1 MCTVEPEYPIQDI
14 HALFDTDQAERAAAP
29 APLRHADAV
38 VADAH
43 GNPAP
48 FDAQFNADLAR
59 LGMPRNIAERF
70 LQDAEQGGGALLA
83 HAHFA
88 VRFDQ
93 LALGARAAAELLD
106 LPLDCGTQAQVE
118 YARPQVVDDL
128 AHAADGGVDL
138 PHRCQRACMQTGLVP
153 AGAPGQHV
161 RFDT

>member
-1 MCTVEPEYPIQDI
+1 MTLFDIQEFGRQHGIGIGRDRDVHRGAFARCTVEPEYPIQDI

-106 LPLDCGTQAQVE
+106 LPLNRGTQAKVE
-118 YARPQVVDDL
+118 YARPQVV
-128 AHAADGGVDL
+128 G
-138 PHRCQRACMQTGLVP
+138 
-153 AGAPGQHV
+153 
-161 RFDT
+161 